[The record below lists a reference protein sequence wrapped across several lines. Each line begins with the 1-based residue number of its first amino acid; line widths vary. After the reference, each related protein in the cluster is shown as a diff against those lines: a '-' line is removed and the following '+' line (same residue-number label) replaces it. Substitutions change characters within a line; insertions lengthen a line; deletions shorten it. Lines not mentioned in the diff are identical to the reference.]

1 MKGDIY
7 IISAPSG
14 TGKTTIIKRLM
25 KNKLPRLHFSISYTT
40 RKPREKEKDGRD
52 YFFVSAEEFN
62 ELIRKDAFME
72 YANVHQNLYGTPKEQ
87 VLPFLE
93 KGFDVLL
100 DIDVQG
106 GLKIKEK
113 CPDSVLIF
121 MIPPSMLELE
131 RRLSKRKF
139 NSEAEKKLRLENVK
153 KELQYW
159 EFYDYIVINRL
170 INEAVDCIKSIIIA
184 NRCKRAKNLAINNL
198 IKLCEEVK
206 EYEEIT

>member
-25 KNKLPRLHFSISYTT
+25 RNKIPRLHFSISCTT
-40 RKPREKEKDGRD
+40 RKPREKERDGRD
-52 YFFVSAEEFN
+52 YFFISAEEFN
-62 ELIRKDAFME
+62 KLIKEDAFME
-72 YANVHQNLYGTPKEQ
+72 YANVHQYLYGTLKEE

-93 KGFDVLL
+93 KGYDVLL

-113 CPDSVLIF
+113 YPDSVLIF

-131 RRLSKRKF
+131 RRLSKRRF
-139 NSEAEKKLRLENVK
+139 NSDEEKKLRLENAK
-153 KELQYW
+153 KELEYW
-159 EFYDYIVINRL
+159 KFYDYIVINKL
-170 INEAVDCIKSIIIA
+170 IKEAVYSIKSIIIA
-184 NRCKRAKNLAINNL
+184 NRCRRDKNLAICNL
-198 IKLCEEVK
+198 IKQ
-206 EYEEIT
+206 